1 MLGNHEL
8 DYSFQILSQMK
19 SFLDRQ
25 EYPFVGDIYMY
36 EYTLA
41 RAYLQNE
48 NSERARKILVKLTKN
63 DTKFI
68 PGYILLTDSYLNKNH
83 LDAAEFILKRA
94 IEKNKKQC
102 QATSKNGFDTYIKNI
117 IKRLCL

>member
-1 MLGNHEL
+1 MTGR
-8 DYSFQILSQMK
+8 ST
-19 SFLDRQ
+19 
-25 EYPFVGDIYMY
+25 PFIGDIYMY

-94 IEKNKKQC
+94 IEKNKNNVKLQVKMASIHILKTHY
-102 QATSKNGFDTYIKNI
+102 QSAYKWVAKSFEE
-117 IKRLCL
+117 